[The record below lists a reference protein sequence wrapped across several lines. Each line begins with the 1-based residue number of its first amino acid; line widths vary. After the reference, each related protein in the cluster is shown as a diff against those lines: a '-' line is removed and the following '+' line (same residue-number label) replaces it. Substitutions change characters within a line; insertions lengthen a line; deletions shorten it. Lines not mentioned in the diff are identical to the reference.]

1 MNTVSS
7 LIALLNQI
15 RKPDGSLELS
25 KQSTDLM
32 INYLESVARQEEL
45 LHRMTLD
52 ESKKSETEIT

>member
-7 LIALLNQI
+7 LIELLNLL
-15 RKPDGSLELS
+15 RKPDGSLKLS
-25 KQSTDLM
+25 KKSTDLM
-32 INYLESVARQEEL
+32 LSYLKSVARQEEL